1 MSSAVGRTGHGL
13 PGAEGHDAPDR
24 LAAQHAWLALLRD
37 EFGPGQLL
45 SDRQWA
51 WLADE
56 ATRHHL
62 RGVTYRRVA
71 DSPFA
76 AVVPGEV
83 WERLRSFYLETAG
96 RNAVLVRQTSGIVQ
110 ELAAREIP
118 VLLLKGMHLAQ
129 FVYAEPGLRSMA
141 DVDIMVRREHLAG
154 AERVFLERGYGPL
167 PRPAIAEWCGWNHHL
182 AKLTKTGAPEVELH
196 WSIQR
201 PTGPFRIDLEGL
213 WQRSRAATLDG
224 APVRLLSP
232 EDLLLH
238 LTIHLS
244 HQHYFRRAALKGVVD
259 IATVVATQGS
269 RIDWRLLA
277 RRAIDWGASGV
288 LYTTLRLTEELL
300 AVPVP
305 PSLLQQLPHAA
316 QDEEVVEVA
325 RRFIL
330 ELHTVLPTAY
340 RELARTGSLRTRTR
354 LLAGAVFLPRE
365 RMEQLYGLRPGTPLV
380 FPCYG
385 LRLASLL
392 RKRSGLLLQS
402 LFRGPVIQQTVDR
415 EQDRQLLERW
425 SSLSPG

>member
-1 MSSAVGRTGHGL
+1 MSSAVGRSGHGL
-13 PGAEGHDAPDR
+13 SGAEGHVR

-45 SDRQWA
+45 SDQQGS

-76 AVVPGEV
+76 AVVPGAV

-96 RNAVLVRQTSGIVQ
+96 RNAVLVRQTSGIVR

-129 FVYAEPGLRSMA
+129 FVYADPGLRSMA
-141 DVDIMVRREHLAG
+141 DVDIMVRREHLAE
-154 AERVFLERGYGPL
+154 AERVFLAHGYGPL
-167 PRPAIAEWCGWNHHL
+167 PRPAVTEWCGWNHHL
-182 AKLTKTGAPEVELH
+182 AKLSKAGAPEVELH
-196 WSIQR
+196 WNIQR
-201 PTGPFRIDLEGL
+201 PSGPFRIDLEGL

-224 APVRLLSP
+224 APVQLLAP

-244 HQHYFRRAALKGVVD
+244 QQHHFRRAALKGVVD
-259 IATVVATQGS
+259 IATVIAAQGN
-269 RIDWRLLA
+269 RIDWELLA
-277 RRAIDWGASGV
+277 RRATDWGAAGV
-288 LYTTLRLTEELL
+288 LYTTLRLAEEIL

-305 PSLLQQLPHAA
+305 PSLLHQLPHSAR
-316 QDEEVVEVA
+316 DEEVVEVA

-330 ELHTVLPTAY
+330 ELHTVLPMAY
-340 RELARTGSLRTRTR
+340 RQLARPGSLRTRAR

-365 RMEQLYGLRPGTPLV
+365 RMEQLYGLRPGTLLV

-402 LFRGPVIQQTVDR
+402 LFRGRVIQQTVDR